1 MNAVTTTP
9 KPQRRFFAYSTWD
22 AIPVLMELAHTVFVA
37 WLFFGFHRTPW
48 LVWIPCA
55 LLYSISIS
63 WAINSTSHNFI
74 HNPFFKWEPLNR
86 FFSFLFS
93 LSIGF
98 SQEFYKHVHLRHH
111 VGNMDRIGPNGSTI
125 DPLSIYRHGK
135 DGKPESPWTYTF
147 FSYFRDDIGE
157 CYTRV
162 KRKWPHLARWIRIEI
177 GTVVAIYLACLIY
190 DWRAFLILV
199 PFYYLGHSLSS
210 LNGYYEH
217 FKGDPDQPIA
227 WGVSTYN
234 KLYNW
239 TWLYNGF
246 HAEHH
251 YRPKV
256 HWTKMVDLRDS
267 IRDEQR
273 AKGVHVMP
281 YCHGLGFL
289 DRSPPAHTRLP
300 QTSVASQTSRAA

>member
-1 MNAVTTTP
+1 MNATIRPT
-9 KPQRRFFAYSTWD
+9 QRRFFAHTGWD
-22 AIPVLMELAHTVFVA
+22 LIPVSMGLGHAVFLA

-48 LVWIPCA
+48 IVWIPCA
-55 LLYSISIS
+55 LLYSISIAWS
-63 WAINSTSHNFI
+63 INSTSHNFI
-74 HNPFFKWEPLNR
+74 HNRFFKSDALNCI
-86 FFSFLFS
+86 FSFLLS
-93 LSIGF
+93 LTDGF
-98 SQEFYKHVHLRHH
+98 SQEFYHHVHLRHH
-111 VGNMDRIGPNGSTI
+111 VGNMDRIGGNGSTI

-147 FSYFRDDIGE
+147 YSYFRDDIGE
-157 CYTRV
+157 CYTRL
-162 KRKWPHLARWIRIEI
+162 KAKHPELARWIRIEI
-177 GTVVAIYLACLIY
+177 ATVVAVYLGCLIY
-190 DWRAFLILV
+190 DWRAFLMLV
-199 PFYYLGHSLSS
+199 PFYYFGHSLSS

-217 FKGDPDQPIA
+217 YKGNPDQPIA

-251 YRPKV
+251 YRPKT
-256 HWTKMVDLRDS
+256 HWTQMRALRDS
-267 IRDEQR
+267 VVDEQR

-289 DRSPPAHTRLP
+289 DRTPAAHMLLPPTASPH
-300 QTSVASQTSRAA
+300 V